1 MTTNKGENIMYYI
14 YVKNYYY
21 QGTFNSPKN
30 AALEDYY
37 GEKKLFMTEIEAK
50 NYLLSIGAS
59 HRVKGKTY
67 THEGI
72 YHLND
77 GEYASPD
84 YSIRKVRSK

>member
-1 MTTNKGENIMYYI
+1 
-14 YVKNYYY
+14 
-21 QGTFNSPKN
+21 
-30 AALEDYY
+30 
-37 GEKKLFMTEIEAK
+37 MTEIEAK
-50 NYLLSIGAS
+50 NYLLSIGVS

-72 YHLND
+72 YHLNH